1 VKTGRTTESVCKA
14 GMGTFIAL
22 VISLVIVSGGVFYGE
37 QRNPPKDVTNV
48 PGVVFIFG
56 LLVRMALTVVM
67 LTLSAIVVSTLFSA
81 I

>member
-1 VKTGRTTESVCKA
+1 MA
-14 GMGTFIAL
+14 LFISL
-22 VISLVIVSGGVFYGE
+22 VVSLVIVAGGVFYGE
-37 QRNPPKDVTNV
+37 QRNPPSDVTNV
-48 PGVVFIFG
+48 PGIVFIFG